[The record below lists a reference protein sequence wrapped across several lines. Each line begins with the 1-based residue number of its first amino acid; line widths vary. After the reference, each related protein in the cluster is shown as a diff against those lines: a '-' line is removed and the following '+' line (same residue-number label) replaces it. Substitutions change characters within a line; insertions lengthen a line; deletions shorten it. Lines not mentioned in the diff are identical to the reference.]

1 MGSAASFAKAAQDAS
16 DVQIRAA
23 LGDLSPEDLAK
34 VHQVQLGGNCGGS
47 LQRRRP
53 HNSEYFRLNFANC

>member
-34 VHQVQLGGNCGGS
+34 AHQVQLGGNCGGS

-53 HNSEYFRLNFANC
+53 QDTTTVSILG

>member
-34 VHQVQLGGNCGGS
+34 VHQVQLGGNCGAG
-47 LQRRRP
+47 R
-53 HNSEYFRLNFANC
+53 FAGAEKTPEVLVF